1 MMDYSQLKSLIP
13 KDKFD
18 FTPFKTLME
27 ISEDKVQPIL
37 PELLFWVADMNWPIA
52 TTMVD
57 VLARFPDSVIPLI
70 EELLKPTETDE
81 EWKYFVIVG
90 LIPALP
96 TDSQK
101 LLEKSIKRILDSP
114 TDGEVHGCVLE
125 VVKNYVGS

>member
-1 MMDYSQLKSLIP
+1 VDYNQLKALIP

-37 PELLFWVADMNWPIA
+37 SKLLFWVADMNWPIA

-57 VLARFPDSVIPLI
+57 VLARFPDSVVPLI
-70 EELLKPTETDE
+70 EELLKPTEMDE
-81 EWKYFVIVG
+81 EWKYSAIIG

-96 TDSQK
+96 ADSQK

-114 TDGEVHGCVLE
+114 TDGEIHEGVLE
-125 VVKNYVGS
+125 AIKDYAGA